1 MAAIA
6 SARWALGR
14 ARRTLLVRRLPK
26 TRRRTGRPLARAPW
40 IWRTRLAK
48 ADERFGAFG
57 RAKSFSRHCGP
68 VRNRFF
74 SSRPRGVSH
83 VGVGVQRIHIIASV
97 KKNREATRRKR
108 RERLCVRERPWY
120 HVRRMSSVFF
130 RNAHTALTPRCGISA
145 VHITACRRRRRRRA
159 RAASRRARRSS
170 PPLRRPPPPPPGAPS

>member
-57 RAKSFSRHCGP
+57 RAKSFQSRHCG
-68 VRNRFF
+68 NRFF
-74 SSRPRGVSH
+74 SSRRTLH

-108 RERLCVRERPWY
+108 RESLCVRERPRY

>member
-57 RAKSFSRHCGP
+57 RAKSFQSRQRASP
-68 VRNRFF
+68 KQVFF
-74 SSRPRGVSH
+74 EPSHSH

-108 RERLCVRERPWY
+108 RERLCVRERPRY